1 MDRPDEQRQRIP
13 DPGDP
18 PVTRP
23 GLAGHNGD
31 ETDPENGAEVRVL
44 GGTAVGSGLA
54 GAAVAG
60 ATAGP
65 PRDQPGD
72 ESGAD
77 ALDKR
82 GA

>member
-1 MDRPDEQRQRIP
+1 MDRPDEQRQRMP
-13 DPGDP
+13 DPSDP
-18 PVTRP
+18 PETRRR
-23 GLAGHNGD
+23 LAGDNGD
-31 ETDPENGAEVRVL
+31 DADQENGAEVRVL

-60 ATAGP
+60 ATTGP